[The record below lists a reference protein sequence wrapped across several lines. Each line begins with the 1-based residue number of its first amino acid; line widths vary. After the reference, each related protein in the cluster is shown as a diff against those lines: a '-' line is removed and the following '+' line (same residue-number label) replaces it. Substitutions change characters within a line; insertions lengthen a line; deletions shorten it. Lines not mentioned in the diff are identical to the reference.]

1 MIITRKAIHIM
12 ENIGEAKNEI
22 AIVDKETVENL
33 IYIVRG
39 QKVMLDV
46 DLARIYGYETR
57 RFNEQ
62 VKNNS
67 ERFDDDFRFQLT
79 KPEFENLMS
88 KNSTSSWG
96 GTRKLPYAFTE
107 TGIYMLMTV
116 LKGDLAIA
124 QSKALIRIFKGM
136 KDYIS
141 ENRALIGTDDIAR
154 LAIQTSENTAAIAKI
169 TDEMLRKS
177 DLPKIFKNFASSD
190 TGKEFLIMNGQLAE
204 ADAAYQG
211 IYAKAKKLKG
221 CPIYMDIV
229 SVGATIN
236 VMLSAVLA
244 KGTTIIDNAAKEPHI
259 VDVANFLNT
268 MGADIRGAGTD
279 VIKINGVE
287 KLKGNATYSVVPDQ
301 IEAGTFMLAA
311 VATKGDLTL
320 KNCIT
325 KHLESITAKI
335 IEVGGNVE
343 DNGDSIRVWCN
354 KRPNK
359 ANIKTLPYPGFP
371 TDLQPQMGVVLSLA
385 NGTSVINES
394 IWDSRF
400 QYTDELNKMG
410 AKITAQGK
418 SAFFEGVKKL
428 SGAPVYSTDLRA
440 GAALVVAATAAE
452 GKTEIYNLEHIDRGY
467 ENIEEKFRQIGA
479 KIERVIE

>member
-1 MIITRKAIHIM
+1 M
-12 ENIGEAKNEI
+12 EVIPLDKLVISGPTKLKGEVVISGAKNAAV
-22 AIVDKETVENL
+22 AILPATLLVNGVCKIENL
-33 IYIVRG
+33 PNIS
-39 QKVMLDV
+39 DV
-46 DLARIYGYETR
+46 KMSCKILAELG
-57 RFNEQ
+57 
-62 VKNNS
+62 
-67 ERFDDDFRFQLT
+67 
-79 KPEFENLMS
+79 
-88 KNSTSSWG
+88 
-96 GTRKLPYAFTE
+96 
-107 TGIYMLMTV
+107 
-116 LKGDLAIA
+116 
-124 QSKALIRIFKGM
+124 
-136 KDYIS
+136 
-141 ENRALIGTDDIAR
+141 
-154 LAIQTSENTAAIAKI
+154 AKI
-169 TDEMLRKS
+169 TWLS
-177 DLPKIFKNFASSD
+177 DNEIEIDTRNICCTQAPLDMTSKFRASYYLLGALLSRCGQAEVGLPGGCNLGARPIDQHIKAFEALGAKVVVAQ
-190 TGKEFLIMNGQLAE
+190 GKVT
-204 ADAAYQG
+204 
-211 IYAKAKKLKG
+211 AKAKKMVG
-221 CPIYMDIV
+221 TSIYMDVV

-236 VMLSAVLA
+236 AMLAAVLA
-244 KGTTIIDNAAKEPHI
+244 EGTTTIDNAAKEPHI

-287 KLKGNATYSVVPDQ
+287 KLHGGATYSVVPDQ

-311 VATKGDLTL
+311 VATKGDITL

-371 TDLQPQMGVVLSLA
+371 TDLQPQMGVVLSIA

-394 IWDSRF
+394 IWESRF

-418 SAFFEGVKKL
+418 TAFFEGVKKL

-440 GAALVVAATAAE
+440 GAALVIAGTVAE
-452 GKTEIYNLEHIDRGY
+452 GETEIYNLQHIDRGY
-467 ENIEEKFRQIGA
+467 ENIEEKFRKIGA
-479 KIERVIE
+479 KIERVTEED